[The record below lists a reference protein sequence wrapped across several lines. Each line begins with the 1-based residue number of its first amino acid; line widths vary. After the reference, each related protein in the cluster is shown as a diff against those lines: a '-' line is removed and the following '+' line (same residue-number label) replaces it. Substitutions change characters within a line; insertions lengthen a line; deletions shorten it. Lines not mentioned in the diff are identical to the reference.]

1 MLIAVAFVAVVAL
14 CASGLWRFANVRNS
28 GARAMMRRLPA
39 HGVHGWRHGVLRY
52 DGERLLFYKLRSL
65 SFLHDVALDRRGMQ
79 FEGFR
84 DVTEGEREFMPDIG
98 HVLCLSGPDGDFEFA
113 ADRRTEMGLV
123 SWVESAP
130 DARQERVDKRSLAAR
145 AQRDSGR

>member
-65 SFLHDVALDRRGMQ
+65 SFSHDVALDRRGIRYEVRTMTEDDAARFKAQGHMQ
-79 FEGFR
+79 APVVVTETDSWSGFR
-84 DVTEGEREFMPDIG
+84 PDKIAELAES
-98 HVLCLSGPDGDFEFA
+98 VA
-113 ADRRTEMGLV
+113 ASV
-123 SWVESAP
+123 A
-130 DARQERVDKRSLAAR
+130 
-145 AQRDSGR
+145 